1 MRTLGSEAARYADLD
16 GRVAVVT
23 GGSRGIGA
31 AAAAALAGNGATVVI
46 VGRDQATLDVAAK
59 AMDDGA
65 GKVVAMAADCTQT
78 DDLDRLRGR
87 VGEELGAVDILVAF
101 AGGNGTP
108 VETVNETAQH
118 WRQVID
124 GDLTLTYLTIAAFL
138 PDLIARQGSVI
149 TMASSS
155 ARQATRSSAAYAAAK
170 AGVIGLTRHLA
181 GELGRSGVRVNCIA
195 PATVENDQMRAR
207 MSGEIRHQLAA
218 GFPLGRM
225 GQPDDVAAAA
235 CYLASRASSWV
246 TGITLDVAG
255 GAVMP

>member
-1 MRTLGSEAARYADLD
+1 MQTLESGVARYADLD

-65 GKVVAMAADCTQT
+65 GRVVAMAADCTRT
-78 DDLDRLRGR
+78 DDLDRLRER
-87 VGEELGAVDILVAF
+87 VRGELGAVGILVAF
-101 AGGNGTP
+101 AGGNGMP
-108 VETVNETAQH
+108 VDTVNETAQH

-124 GDLTLTYLTIAAFL
+124 GDLTVTYLTIAAFL
-138 PDLIARQGSVI
+138 PDLIAQQGSVI

-181 GELGRSGVRVNCIA
+181 GELGPSGVRFNCLA

-207 MSGEIRHQLAA
+207 MSDEIRQQLAA

-225 GQPDDVAAAA
+225 GQPDDVAAAT
-235 CYLASRASSWV
+235 CYLASRASSWI
-246 TGITLDVAG
+246 TGITIDVAG